1 MTVAELENK
10 FSETLDSFGESVQ
23 AYLNR
28 CACDA
33 DTRLA
38 LDEVARQAFHALAQ
52 TQSALIEYLESK

>member
-1 MTVAELENK
+1 MTIEELENK
-10 FSETLDSFGESVQ
+10 FSETRDFFGESVQ
-23 AYLNR
+23 AYLNQ

-52 TQSALIEYLESK
+52 TQSALIQYLESK